1 VAKTAGNV
9 LRREGLMG
17 RRARACGTAATLES
31 APLVGD
37 AWGVNEAARPQLA
50 RRSYT
55 EESIGRIRHRL
66 ERAAPATVNDLRQ
79 VRASLS
85 RATVV
90 AIWVLIAYGLL
101 VVGAILLVTVIVGS
115 CAALG
120 VLLYGVARLCV
131 HLFGFS
137 FRWGLV
143 TACGL
148 LSLVALWAA

>member
-1 VAKTAGNV
+1 
-9 LRREGLMG
+9 M
-17 RRARACGTAATLES
+17 
-31 APLVGD
+31 
-37 AWGVNEAARPQLA
+37 
-50 RRSYT
+50 
-55 EESIGRIRHRL
+55 
-66 ERAAPATVNDLRQ
+66 NDLRQ

-143 TACGL
+143 TSCGL
-148 LSLVALWAA
+148 LFLGCAAGGMIHDIRLKAMPPQPAERQTTKAT

>member
-1 VAKTAGNV
+1 M
-9 LRREGLMG
+9 R
-17 RRARACGTAATLES
+17 
-31 APLVGD
+31 
-37 AWGVNEAARPQLA
+37 
-50 RRSYT
+50 
-55 EESIGRIRHRL
+55 
-66 ERAAPATVNDLRQ
+66 ATVNDLRQ

-115 CAALG
+115 CAVVG

-148 LSLVALWAA
+148 LFVGCAVGGLIHDLRLEVMPPQPAERQTSDPLAS